1 MKITV
6 IKKAVVNE
14 KPQGYCPIFV
24 DDFPAPKNPPT
35 FISNFRSEFTARAVV
50 IVPPVVPDKKPKK
63 NDKNRGGGAAGGG
76 R

>member
-24 DDFPAPKNPPT
+24 DDFPAPK
-35 FISNFRSEFTARAVV
+35 
-50 IVPPVVPDKKPKK
+50 K
-63 NDKNRGGGAAGGG
+63 
-76 R
+76 